1 MIQCAY
7 CADLHVVWTFWWF
20 WQLIFLFFFIQFN
33 SEVKVKGH
41 GGIFRY
47 QRLEYGVLYI
57 CTKFQPHITTNMEVV
72 LKFSLTTLSLQKSA
86 KNYRK
91 VQKKMWFFFHVKT
104 QCSIHTFRKK
114 QPGIINV
121 TVFITKNWFCKNQ
134 SSRVKKII
142 DIVKVKGRNQ
152 LFSSSSVR
160 YNKSTFPNQISSKLD
175 EFYGSY
181 GHFRLSLQKNV
192 QKNESFAKKFGHP
205 SFS

>member
-1 MIQCAY
+1 
-7 CADLHVVWTFWWF
+7 
-20 WQLIFLFFFIQFN
+20 
-33 SEVKVKGH
+33 
-41 GGIFRY
+41 
-47 QRLEYGVLYI
+47 
-57 CTKFQPHITTNMEVV
+57 
-72 LKFSLTTLSLQKSA
+72 
-86 KNYRK
+86 
-91 VQKKMWFFFHVKT
+91 MWFFFHVKT

-192 QKNESFAKKFGHP
+192 QKKWELCKKIWAPIFFLISRVQWMNP
-205 SFS
+205 EIFRAVSKNSLFLPLQLRLIVFVDACVQFDVQK